1 VVHAGCRVEVALTL
15 RDYFGAMSGIGPVV
29 PADQQQP
36 VEEHG
41 PADQDGKPLRRP
53 PRRRTKDDL
62 VEVEP
67 HKLDLEA

>member
-1 VVHAGCRVEVALTL
+1 
-15 RDYFGAMSGIGPVV
+15 MSGIGPVV